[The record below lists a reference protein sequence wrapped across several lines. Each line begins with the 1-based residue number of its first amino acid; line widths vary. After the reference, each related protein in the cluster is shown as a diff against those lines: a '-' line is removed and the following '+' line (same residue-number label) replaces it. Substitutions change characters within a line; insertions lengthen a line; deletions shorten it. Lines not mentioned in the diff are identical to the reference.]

1 MNNIFDMNDAEKY
14 LDKWQK
20 ILRLKDFE
28 IKVYEVKQEWRKT
41 GDIKIDY
48 TDRQAI
54 VMINNFNPKH
64 TNLEALMVH
73 ELLHLKLWGMD
84 QLIEGM
90 MKMVFG
96 EDESDP
102 KYQFAFGQFMEILEP
117 TVEDLARGFM
127 ELGGEDKSLSYG
139 RVEEQIYKELN

>member
-1 MNNIFDMNDAEKY
+1 MKRFDMNDAETHLK
-14 LDKWQK
+14 KWQK
-20 ILRLKDFE
+20 ILRLQDWE
-28 IKVYEVKQEWRKT
+28 IRVHEVETEWRKT
-41 GDIKIDY
+41 GDIKIDM

-54 VMINNFNPKH
+54 VMINNCNPKH
-64 TNLEALMVH
+64 TNLEALMLH

-84 QLIEGM
+84 QMIEDM

-102 KYQFAFGQFMEILEP
+102 KYQFAFTKFMEILEP

-127 ELGGEDKSLSYG
+127 ELGGDDQTLSFG
-139 RVEEQIYKELN
+139 RVQKQVTKELKG